1 MKVNGKRRAIHY
13 TDYTKSRLI
22 AGDMDRIMRGELDE
36 VVLVLHGT
44 EIVLYPDKV
53 YYDDDTS
60 SIKGVT
66 CFLNDT
72 SGG

>member
-1 MKVNGKRRAIHY
+1 MKDKRRTIYHI
-13 TDYTKSRLI
+13 DYTKSRLI
-22 AGDMDRIMRGELDE
+22 AEDMERIMRGELDQ
-36 VVLVLHGT
+36 VVIVLHGT